1 MKGIIFTLI
10 NISLSFILL
19 GQSKHSLLTG
29 TVCDTLGNP
38 VEMATIYIF
47 NDGHFKNKELTNE
60 SGIFSVLVCLEEN
73 DIFIIEASG
82 FILYPTLCTQELI
95 QSRANYFYLI
105 PINNSRFYFDDE
117 FGH

>member
-1 MKGIIFTLI
+1 MKIILTLFSL
-10 NISLSFILL
+10 SLSFSMMAQSMPRLL
-19 GQSKHSLLTG
+19 KG

-38 VEMATIYIF
+38 VEMASIYIF

-60 SGIFSVLVCLEEN
+60 SGIFSVLVSLEEN
-73 DIFIIEASG
+73 DIFIIEAYG
-82 FILYPTLCTQELI
+82 FILYPILCTQELI
-95 QSRANYFYLI
+95 QSRANYFYLT